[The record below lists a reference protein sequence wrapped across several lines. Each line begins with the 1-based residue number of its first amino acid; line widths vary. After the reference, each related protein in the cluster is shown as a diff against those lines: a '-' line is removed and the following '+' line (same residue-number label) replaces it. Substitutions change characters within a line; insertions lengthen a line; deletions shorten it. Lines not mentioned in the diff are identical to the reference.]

1 VSWTLTEEQQAY
13 RQSVIQFAKRELDDD
28 AVERDARGEFFW
40 DGWRRCA
47 AFGIH
52 GLPFPVQYGGSGA
65 DRLTTV
71 VAMEALGYACRDSG
85 LLFSINA
92 QMWACQIPILLF
104 GTEAQKAR
112 FLPPLIQGELVSAHG
127 ASEPG
132 SGSDVNAMR
141 TRAVRRDDRYVLN
154 GTKTFVT
161 NAPISDLA
169 IVFGALESGA
179 KGFGS
184 VTAFIVERGMPGFS
198 VSREIPKMG
207 LRTSPMG
214 EILLEDC
221 EVPIENRLGPEGG
234 GFAIFN
240 RSMEWERSCILAS
253 QVGVMA
259 HQLETSVAY
268 AQSRQQFGQPIGK
281 FQHVSGRLVDMK
293 IRLETCRTFLYRV
306 ATSTARG
313 TEQLLEA
320 AIAKAYVSEC
330 AVQSGLD
337 AIQVHG
343 GYGYAT
349 ESGIERALRDAIGG
363 RIYSGTTE
371 IQKTIIA
378 RCLGL

>member
-1 VSWTLTEEQQAY
+1 VSLTLSEEQQAY
-13 RQSVIQFAKRELDDD
+13 RQSVIQFAKRELDGD

-40 DGWRRCA
+40 EGWRRCA

-104 GTEAQKAR
+104 GTEAQKER
-112 FLPPLIQGELVSAHG
+112 FLPPLIRGELVSAHG

-141 TRAVRRDDRYVLN
+141 TRAVRRGDRYVLN

-169 IVFGALESGA
+169 IVFATLESGA
-179 KGFGS
+179 RGFGA

-214 EILLEDC
+214 ELVLEDC
-221 EVPIENRLGPEGG
+221 EVPVDSRLGPEGG

-240 RSMEWERSCILAS
+240 RSMEWERSSILAS
-253 QVGVMA
+253 QVGAMA
-259 HQLETSVAY
+259 HQLETCVAH
-268 AQSRQQFGQPIGK
+268 AQTRQQFGQPIGK
-281 FQHVSGRLVDMK
+281 FQHVSGRLADMK

-306 ATSTARG
+306 ASSAARG

-320 AIAKAYVSEC
+320 AIAKAYISEC

-349 ESGIERALRDAIGG
+349 ESGVERALRDAIGG